1 MAAIRGWNHPAVKEV
16 RGRGLMIAIDIDR
29 ESWPVLE
36 AALARGLLLLSAGEK
51 TLRLLPP
58 YIISDSEI
66 EQGLEIMRDT
76 LNN

>member
-1 MAAIRGWNHPAVKEV
+1 MMAAIRSWNHPAVKEV
-16 RGRGLMIAIDIDR
+16 RGRGLMMAVDIDK

-36 AALARGLLLLSAGEK
+36 AAVAKGFLMLSGGPN

-66 EQGLEIMRDT
+66 EQGLAILKE
-76 LNN
+76 LL